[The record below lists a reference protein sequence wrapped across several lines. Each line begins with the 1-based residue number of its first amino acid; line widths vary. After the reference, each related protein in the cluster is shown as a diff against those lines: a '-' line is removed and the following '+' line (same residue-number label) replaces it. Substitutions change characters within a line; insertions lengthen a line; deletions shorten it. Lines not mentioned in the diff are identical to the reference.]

1 MAADWIK
8 MRSDLGTHPKVVR
21 IMSALKAD
29 KTRTERGRAS
39 DKLRVIG
46 ALHAV
51 WSLFDIHSED
61 GRLEGYSA
69 DVIDEMI
76 GFAGFAD
83 AMISVGW
90 LEQDGETLV
99 MPRFEE
105 HNGKSA
111 KRRAQESVRKRE
123 ERKADAS
130 PQSVPEMS
138 ASDADKKR
146 TREEKRRE
154 EEKHMSS
161 AGEVLDYLNL
171 KAGRNFEKVD
181 ANAKPIIARLREG
194 ATLDRMK
201 AVVDAKVAEW
211 RNDPKMCQYLRP
223 ATLFNAEKFAQ
234 YSGSLGSQS
243 ASAGAPVNG
252 SSVLAEYADYMRG
265 TL

>member
-29 KTRTERGRAS
+29 KSRTESGRVS

-51 WSLFDIHSED
+51 WSLFDMHSED

-69 DVIDEMI
+69 DVIDSLIDFE
-76 GFAGFAD
+76 GFAK
-83 AMISVGW
+83 AMMSVGW

-99 MPRFEE
+99 MPRFDE

-111 KRRAQESVRKRE
+111 KRRAQEAVRKRE
-123 ERKADAS
+123 ERNADKS
-130 PQSVPEMS
+130 PQTVQETS

-154 EEKHMSS
+154 EEKHMSIT
-161 AGEVLDYLNL
+161 AAEVLEYLNS
-171 KAGRNFEKVD
+171 KANRNFEPVSSNTKLIV
-181 ANAKPIIARLREG
+181 ARLREG
-194 ATLDRMK
+194 ATLERLK

-211 RNDPKMCQYLRP
+211 LDDPKMQQYLRP
-223 ATLFNAEKFAQ
+223 ATLFNAEKFGQ
-234 YSGSLGSQS
+234 YSGLLGHKSK
-243 ASAGAPVNG
+243 GANG
-252 SSVLAEYADYMRG
+252 SSVADEYADLMRG
-265 TL
+265 SL